1 VTDSVRWDLDG
12 AVATITLNRPQA
24 RNALTAELKTELLRA
39 VRQAGSSPEVRAVL
53 ITGAGQAFCAGQ
65 DLREH
70 AELLEAAG
78 SRDGPAPA
86 AGDTPGGVSSAGAR
100 PAGPPAAGAP
110 PAGPPPAGPP
120 PAGAPPAGAPAAQ
133 APLGGASAVGP
144 APAGRPPS
152 AGNPLATGRPSG
164 SPAALDTVREHYNPL
179 VMAIRS
185 MPKPVIAA
193 VNGVAAGAGAGLAF
207 ACDIRIAA
215 RGASFLMAFARVGLA
230 ADTGV
235 SWTLPRL
242 AGAGRAA
249 ELLMLAEPIRAPLAL
264 ELGLVSQVVEDEDL
278 PVAAGALAARLAA
291 GPTAA
296 YAGIKEQLNYAAGH
310 GLAEALEKEAEVQGA
325 LGRTADHQAATLA
338 FTRKQ
343 EPHFLGR

>member
-100 PAGPPAAGAP
+100 PAGPPT
-110 PAGPPPAGPP
+110 
-120 PAGAPPAGAPAAQ
+120 AGAPPAGAPAAQ

-343 EPHFLGR
+343 EPRFLGR

>member
-1 VTDSVRWDLDG
+1 MTDSVRWDLDG

-39 VRQAGSSPEVRAVL
+39 LRQAGASPEVRAVL

-70 AELLEAAG
+70 AEFLEAAG
-78 SRDGPAPA
+78 SREGAAAA
-86 AGDTPGGVSSAGAR
+86 AGDAPAGVSPAGAR
-100 PAGPPAAGAP
+100 PARA
-110 PAGPPPAGPP
+110 
-120 PAGAPPAGAPAAQ
+120 
-133 APLGGASAVGP
+133 
-144 APAGRPPS
+144 
-152 AGNPLATGRPSG
+152 
-164 SPAALDTVREHYNPL
+164 PAALDTVREHYNPL
-179 VMAIRS
+179 VMAVRS

-278 PVAAGALAARLAA
+278 PVTAGALAARLAA

-310 GLAEALEKEAEVQGA
+310 GLAEALEKEAEVQAA

-343 EPHFLGR
+343 EPRFLGR